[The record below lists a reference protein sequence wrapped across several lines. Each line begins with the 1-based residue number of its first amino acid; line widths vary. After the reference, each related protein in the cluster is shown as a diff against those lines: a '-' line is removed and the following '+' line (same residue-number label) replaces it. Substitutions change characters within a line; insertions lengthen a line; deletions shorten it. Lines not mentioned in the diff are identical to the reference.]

1 MSFYNITGGG
11 VSGVSLSLSSGSNR
25 GLSTRESLLKL
36 RGRTSGKWR
45 GDRWNINRRRLG
57 GSAWE
62 VLNVFV
68 HTYIFI
74 CTYCMY
80 VHTYCV
86 GCAHSSCTYVQCLPF
101 SVASMYACS
110 TYVRTYVYSEC
121 ECVGVQMCVGVFLD
135 VDSRGSISDLE
146 ETKPFEAAT

>member
-1 MSFYNITGGG
+1 MCLYI
-11 VSGVSLSLSSGSNR
+11 
-25 GLSTRESLLKL
+25 
-36 RGRTSGKWR
+36 RTFSYVR
-45 GDRWNINRRRLG
+45 T
-57 GSAWE
+57 
-62 VLNVFV
+62 V
-68 HTYIFI
+68 
-74 CTYCMY
+74 CMY
-80 VHTYCV
+80 IHTV
-86 GCAHSSCTYVQCLPF
+86 WDVPTPPVRMYVQCLPF